1 MKGIPKRNALILL
14 SVGMFVITTSQIISR
29 FLELPDLTK
38 GLFTGIGIGLLILS
52 VTFGNFKT
60 VQ

>member
-1 MKGIPKRNALILL
+1 MKRITKRNALILF
-14 SVGMFVITTSQIISR
+14 SVGMFVMTTSQIIWH
-29 FLELPDLTK
+29 FFELPDLTK
-38 GLFTGIGIGLLILS
+38 GLFTGVGIGLLILS